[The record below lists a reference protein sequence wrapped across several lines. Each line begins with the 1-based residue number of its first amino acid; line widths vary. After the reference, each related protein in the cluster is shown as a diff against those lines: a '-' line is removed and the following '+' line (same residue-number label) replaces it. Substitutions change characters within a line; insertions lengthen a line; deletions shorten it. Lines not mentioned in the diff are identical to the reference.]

1 MKKMTK
7 RFLSVILAALTVVT
21 IIPVSAFA
29 ADDALTVSS
38 ADELR
43 QLSEAV
49 AGGDSYAGK
58 TVVLTADIDLG
69 GESSPWSPI
78 GSSSASFAGTF
89 DGGHHVVSGL
99 YIASGSSVGLFGDVN
114 GGEIRGLTV
123 RGEVSGSSNVAGIV
137 GKLTAGTVTECGNE
151 ASVSG
156 SMIVGGVVGSVNGTC
171 TVSRSYNSGAVSG
184 TTGYIGGVTGQHWR
198 AGTVEDCYNAGTV
211 SGPAT
216 VGGVVGGHKAAS
228 PVLSR
233 CYNAGTVVDTA
244 GNSNNIDAVI
254 GASRGTNT
262 DCYYISGTGTSSKSG
277 VTEADTLTAAELG
290 SAFKADADGLNGGLP
305 VLTWQERTPD
315 LIIGSYEAFKA
326 FADSV
331 NDGETYAGK
340 LVRLGCNVYL
350 GGSANAWSPI
360 GSASS
365 PFKGVFDGGYHVVS
379 GLYIA
384 SGSSIGLFGDVNGG
398 EIRNLVVRGEV
409 SGSANAAGIVG
420 KLNAGKVTNC
430 GNEADVSGG
439 SCVGGVVGYVN
450 GDCTISGCY
459 NRGAVSGTTG
469 YIGGVTGQHWR
480 AGTVEDSY
488 NAGTVSG
495 PATVGGV
502 VGGHKAASPVL
513 ARCLGAGTVVDTAG
527 NSNNIDAVIGA
538 SRGTNTDCYY
548 LSGVGTS
555 SKSGITEVSAVTA
568 AMLGS
573 AFADGESGVCL
584 SWESGIST
592 DAPSRPAFVESTEL
606 SAQLAG
612 CIRESAASTK
622 RHAGIS
628 GSLLGN
634 DGYKSGASS
643 TGTDWMALA
652 MGRFGYFYNGEYIYM
667 INDGTGYADYL
678 EAMRSYIEQTYAANG
693 GILHSAK
700 ATEWHR
706 AVVAIGAL
714 RGDPTSF
721 GSYNGAPIDLIADG
735 SYNNSLKAGPGT
747 QGING
752 WIWGLIAM
760 DTGMYDVPADAK
772 YTRETFIKE
781 ILKLQLTDG
790 VNGNAY
796 GGWVLGGYGSSSDVD
811 ISAMAIQALAPYYN
825 DDTVYTYV
833 NENSGETL
841 SKTVRACVDEALDRL
856 GMMQNSNG
864 GFSSWNT
871 DNVESISQVVV
882 ALCSLGINP
891 AQDQRFITSSGK
903 TLLDGMLR
911 FRVSDGGFCH
921 VMDGG
926 WNSMATDQA
935 TYALVSYWRLE
946 NGMRALYDMRGER
959 SAETQTAIEAAEA
972 AITAAVDPTSP
983 DYRAQLKSA
992 LAAFRAVPVSE
1003 RRYVV
1008 NYSTLAASV
1017 ELVGGESALD
1027 GNEPY
1032 AVSISVEKAPDKVRY
1047 YEGDAFD
1054 PTGMKVTA
1062 TYSDGSVR
1070 ELTDYKLSA
1079 PAKLELTTDTVCIT
1093 YGILRTSVTVEV
1105 RERMPWEGEGTEE
1118 DPYLIKTADDLV
1130 DLRYYTYN
1138 KNMNTSGVYFKVTQ
1152 DINMKNTG
1160 EWRGIADNVTGGFRG
1175 HFDGANHSV
1184 WNIGGSTYN
1193 ACGLFGRLGDGAVIE
1208 NLTIASGSLGSSLTF
1223 SIGAIA
1229 GEVCSNA
1236 SVTVRNCH
1244 NYAAVSG
1251 LWGVGGI
1258 IGELEDG
1265 AYAKLERCSNHGTVT
1280 AQNVGGGIVG
1290 QVGPNRWHGNGA
1302 HVDIDSCY
1310 NTGAIGGSA
1319 GWGIGGIIGAIRLS
1333 GDGADS
1339 SVTNAYNAGQIKLG
1353 TTSGAI
1359 LGSVCEAKLSFNNVH
1374 FLETEGLGAYGS
1386 FDDDGSDTVG
1396 TVIGTAAADSENV
1409 MKGEEYPAALGEAYI
1424 YDNAAANGGYPMLSG
1439 EQVLGNE
1446 APLHAGVEISNAAEL
1461 IAFAARVNAGESFTG
1476 KTVLLTSHIDMS
1488 DCDSWTPIARTVSRQ
1503 FDGYFDGQGYVIDN
1517 LSSASGGLFG
1527 YAGTNATIANVGIG
1541 SGEIGSQTLSFI
1553 GAIVGWSDGADII
1566 NCWNGADITCSG
1578 WSGGIVGTVRDG
1590 GESIIRGCYNIG
1602 SVTAR
1607 DGAVGGIVGHLAAG
1621 GHGTD
1626 VSVTVSDC
1634 YNLGTITA
1642 KDNAAG
1648 IAGRIQDGNTVTR
1661 CYNAGVIT
1669 VGGENILDGAG
1680 AIVSLLTSGSTVSEC
1695 YYDAAQCDKGISSG
1709 SGDTAAMTGES
1720 MRSGE
1725 LLELLGDGFKADR
1738 FELVNGGYPLTCW
1751 QPTYDADEID
1761 SVDAL
1766 ISAIGEVT
1774 LDSADAI
1781 IAARNA
1787 YDNLDDELKT
1797 HVDGLEQLTAAEQAL
1812 AALQTLREAKDTAVK
1827 ELREYKDPEA
1837 YRELERA
1844 QLELIIT
1851 EGSASVE
1858 TAADVDAV
1866 RAAVADAKAKLDAI
1880 KTDAVLTDEESAAKV
1895 SDMIASI
1902 GDVALDSG
1910 VLIESIRAAY
1920 DSLSDAAKALVENYN
1935 VLAAAEAELAQLRRD
1950 EDNKPNPDDKPG
1962 GDTDSKP
1969 DNKPNDTKPS
1979 TDGTTSGGTN
1989 SGTNG
1994 TTNGGRDNVTSP
2006 ATSDRSTAVIAVLAF
2021 GAVLSAAIVLDRAKR
2036 KEHD

>member
-7 RFLSVILAALTVVT
+7 RFLSALLAALTVVT

-156 SMIVGGVVGSVNGTC
+156 SMNVGGVVGSVNGTC

-244 GNSNNIDAVI
+244 GNSNNIEAVI

-277 VTEADTLTAAELG
+277 VAETDTLTAAELG

-331 NDGETYAGK
+331 NDGETYVGK

-360 GSASS
+360 GSSS
-365 PFKGVFDGGYHVVS
+365 SSFKGVFDGGYHVVS

-409 SGSANAAGIVG
+409 SGSANVAGIVG

-513 ARCLGAGTVVDTAG
+513 ARCLGAGIVVDTAG

-573 AFADGESGVCL
+573 AFADGDSGVCL
-584 SWESGIST
+584 AWESGIST

-678 EAMRSYIEQTYAANG
+678 EAMRSYIGQTYAANG

-706 AVVAIGAL
+706 AVVVIGAL

-760 DTGMYDVPADAK
+760 DTGMYDVPTDAK

-891 AQDQRFITSSGK
+891 AHDQRFITSSGK

-1093 YGILRTSVTVEV
+1093 YGILRISVTIEV
-1105 RERMPWEGEGTEE
+1105 RERMPWEGEGSEE

-1152 DINMKNTG
+1152 DINMKNIG
-1160 EWRGIADNVTGGFRG
+1160 DWRGIADNVDGGFRG
-1175 HFDGANHSV
+1175 HFDGANHSI

-1193 ACGLFGRLGDGAVIE
+1193 VCGLFGRLGDGAVIE
-1208 NLTIASGSLGSSLTF
+1208 NLTIASGSLGSSLTY
-1223 SIGAIA
+1223 SIGAVA
-1229 GEVCSNA
+1229 GEVCPNA
-1236 SVTVRNCH
+1236 SVTVSNCH

-1265 AYAKLERCSNHGTVT
+1265 AHAKLERCSNHGTVT
-1280 AQNVGGGIVG
+1280 AQYVGGGIVG
-1290 QVGPNRWHGNGA
+1290 QVGPNRRHDNGA

-1310 NTGAIGGSA
+1310 NTGSIGGLAS
-1319 GWGIGGIIGAIRLS
+1319 WGIGGIIGAIRLS
-1333 GDGADS
+1333 GDDADS

-1488 DCDSWTPIARTVSRQ
+1488 DFDSWTPIARTVSRQ

-1517 LSSASGGLFG
+1517 LTSASGGLFG

-1661 CYNAGVIT
+1661 CYNAGAIT

-1680 AIVSLLTSGSTVSEC
+1680 AIVSLLTSGSTVTRC

-1725 LLELLGDGFKADR
+1725 LLELLGDCFKADR
-1738 FELVNGGYPLTCW
+1738 FELVNGGYPLTYW

-1827 ELREYKDPEA
+1827 ELREYKAPEA

-1851 EGSASVE
+1851 EGSAAVE
-1858 TAADVDAV
+1858 AAADVDAV
-1866 RAAVADAKAKLDAI
+1866 RAAAADAKAKLDAI

-1950 EDNKPNPDDKPG
+1950 EENKPNPDDKPG

-1979 TDGTTSGGTN
+1979 TDGTTNGGTN

-2006 ATSDRSTAVIAVLAF
+2006 ATSDRSTAVISVLAF

-2036 KEHD
+2036 KEQN

>member
-7 RFLSVILAALTVVT
+7 RFLSALLAALTVVT

-78 GSSSASFAGTF
+78 GSSSAFFAGTF

-156 SMIVGGVVGSVNGTC
+156 SMNVGGVVGSVNGTC

-184 TTGYIGGVTGQHWR
+184 TTGYIGGVTGHHWR

-290 SAFKADADGLNGGLP
+290 SAFKADADGLNGDLP

-360 GSASS
+360 GSSS
-365 PFKGVFDGGYHVVS
+365 SSFKGVFDGGYHVVS

-409 SGSANAAGIVG
+409 SGSANVAGIVG

-450 GDCTISGCY
+450 GDCTISGCF

-538 SRGTNTDCYY
+538 SRGTNTDCHY

-573 AFADGESGVCL
+573 AFTDGDSGVCL
-584 SWESGIST
+584 AWESGIST

-678 EAMRSYIEQTYAANG
+678 EAMRSYIGQTYAANG

-760 DTGMYDVPADAK
+760 DTGMYDVPTDAK

-871 DNVESISQVVV
+871 DNVESISQAVV

-946 NGMRALYDMRGER
+946 NGMRALYDMRGEH

-972 AITAAVDPTSP
+972 AIAAAVDPTSP

-992 LAAFRAVPVSE
+992 LAAFRAVPASE
-1003 RRYVV
+1003 RRYVG

-1093 YGILRTSVTVEV
+1093 YGILRISVTIEV
-1105 RERMPWEGEGTEE
+1105 RERMPWEGEGSEE

-1160 EWRGIADNVTGGFRG
+1160 DWRGIADNVTGGFRG
-1175 HFDGANHSV
+1175 HFDGANHSI

-1208 NLTIASGSLGSSLTF
+1208 NLTIASGSLGSSLTY
-1223 SIGAIA
+1223 SIGAVA
-1229 GEVCSNA
+1229 GEVCPNA

-1265 AYAKLERCSNHGTVT
+1265 AYAKIERCSNHGTVT
-1280 AQNVGGGIVG
+1280 AQYVGGGIVG
-1290 QVGPNRWHGNGA
+1290 QVGPNRRHGNGA

-1310 NTGAIGGSA
+1310 NTGSIGGAAS
-1319 GWGIGGIIGAIRLS
+1319 WGIGGIIGAIRLS

-1488 DCDSWTPIARTVSRQ
+1488 DCDSWTPIARTVLRQ

-1607 DGAVGGIVGHLAAG
+1607 DGAVGGIVGHLSAG

-1661 CYNAGVIT
+1661 CYNAGAIT

-1680 AIVSLLTSGSTVSEC
+1680 AIVSLLTSGSTVTRC

-1738 FELVNGGYPLTCW
+1738 FELVNGGYPLTYW

-1812 AALQTLREAKDTAVK
+1812 AALQTLRETKDTAVK
-1827 ELREYKDPEA
+1827 ELREYKAPEA

-1851 EGSASVE
+1851 EGSAAVE
-1858 TAADVDAV
+1858 AAADVDAV

-1950 EDNKPNPDDKPG
+1950 EENKPNPDDKPG

-1979 TDGTTSGGTN
+1979 TDGTTNGCTN

-2006 ATSDRSTAVIAVLAF
+2006 ATSDRSTAVISVLAF

>member
-7 RFLSVILAALTVVT
+7 RFLSVLLAVLTVVT
-21 IIPVSAFA
+21 IIPVSVFA
-29 ADDALTVSS
+29 DGDITVST

-43 QLSEAV
+43 RLSEAV
-49 AGGDSYAGK
+49 AGGESYEGR
-58 TVVLTADIDLG
+58 TVVLAADIDLG
-69 GESSPWSPI
+69 GKSAPWSPI
-78 GSSSASFAGTF
+78 GSSSATFKGIF
-89 DGGHHVVSGL
+89 DGGYHVVSGL
-99 YIASGSSVGLFGDVN
+99 YIDSGSSIGLFGDVN
-114 GGEIRGLTV
+114 GGEIRNLVV
-123 RGEVSGSSNVAGIV
+123 RGEVSGSSNAAGIV
-137 GKLTAGTVTECGNE
+137 GKLTAGKVTNCGNE
-151 ASVSG
+151 ADVSG
-156 SMIVGGVVGSVNGTC
+156 GTNVGGVVGSVNGAC
-171 TVSRSYNSGAVSG
+171 TVSGCYNSGAVSG

-198 AGTVEDCYNAGTV
+198 AGVVEDCYNAGTV

-228 PVLSR
+228 PEVKS

-244 GNSNNIDAVI
+244 GNSNNIDAIV

-262 DCYYISGTGTSSKSG
+262 DCYFISGSGSSTKSG
-277 VTEADTLTAAELG
+277 VTEVSSLTAAELG
-290 SAFKADADGLNGGLP
+290 DAFKADTDGLNGGLP
-305 VLTWQERTPD
+305 VLTWQERKPD

-331 NDGETYAGK
+331 NDGNSYEGK
-340 LVRLGCNVYL
+340 LVRLACNVFL
-350 GGSANAWSPI
+350 GGKSAPWSPI
-360 GSASS
+360 GSSSAS
-365 PFKGVFDGGYHVVS
+365 FKGVFDGGYHVVS
-379 GLYIA
+379 GLYIS
-384 SGSSIGLFGDVNGG
+384 SGSGIGLFGDVNGG

-420 KLNAGKVTNC
+420 KLTAGKVTNC

-450 GDCTISGCY
+450 GDCTVGGCY

-480 AGTVEDSY
+480 AGVVEDCY

-513 ARCLGAGTVVDTAG
+513 TRCLGAGAVVDTAG

-538 SRGTNTDCYY
+538 SRGKNTDCYY
-548 LSGVGTS
+548 LGGVGTS

-573 AFADGESGVCL
+573 AFTDGESGVCL
-584 SWESGIST
+584 AWESGIST
-592 DAPSRPAFVESTEL
+592 EAPSRPAFIESTEL

-612 CIRESAASTK
+612 YIREAAASTK
-622 RHAGIS
+622 QHAGIS

-634 DGYKSGASS
+634 EGYKSGASS

-652 MGRFGYFYNGEYIYM
+652 MGRFGYFYGGEYIYM
-667 INDGTGYADYL
+667 INDGMGYADYL
-678 EAMRSYIEQTYAANG
+678 EAMRSYIDRTYAANG

-706 AVVAIGAL
+706 AVVTIGAL

-735 SYNNSLKAGPGT
+735 SYNCMLKAGPGT

-760 DTGMYDVPADAK
+760 DTGMYDVPEDAK

-781 ILKLQLTDG
+781 ILKMQLTDG

-882 ALCSLGINP
+882 ALCSLGISP

-921 VMDGG
+921 VMNGG

-959 SAETQTAIEAAEA
+959 STETQTAIKAAEA

-983 DYRAQLKSA
+983 DYRVQLKSA

-1003 RRYVV
+1003 RRYVG

-1093 YGILRTSVTVEV
+1093 YGILRTFVTIEV
-1105 RERMPWEGEGTEE
+1105 RERMPWAGEGTEE
-1118 DPYLIKTADDLV
+1118 DPYLIKTADDLI

-1160 EWRGIADNVTGGFRG
+1160 DWHGIADNVTGGFRG
-1175 HFDGANHSV
+1175 HFDGANHSI

-1208 NLTIASGSLGSSLTF
+1208 NLTIASGSLGSNMVY

-1244 NYAAVSG
+1244 NYASMSG

-1258 IGELEDG
+1258 IGELENG
-1265 AYAKLERCSNHGTVT
+1265 AYAKLERCSNHGTIT
-1280 AQNVGGGIVG
+1280 AQYVGGGIIG
-1290 QVGPNRWHGNGA
+1290 QVGPNRWHDNGA

-1310 NTGAIGGSA
+1310 NVGSVGGSA
-1319 GWGIGGIIGAIRLS
+1319 SWGIGGIIGAIRLS
-1333 GDGADS
+1333 GEGADS

-1353 TTSGAI
+1353 TASGAI
-1359 LGSVCEAKLSFNNVH
+1359 LGSVCEAKITFNNVH

-1396 TVIGTAAADSENV
+1396 TVIGSAAADSETV
-1409 MKGEEYPAALGEAYI
+1409 MKGEDYPAAVGENYI
-1424 YDNAAANGGYPMLSG
+1424 YDNATANSGYPMLSG

-1446 APLHAGVEISNAAEL
+1446 APLRAGVEISNAEEL
-1461 IAFAARVNAGESFTG
+1461 IAFAARVNAGEAFTG

-1488 DCDSWTPIARTVSRQ
+1488 GYDNWTPIARTVSRQ

-1602 SVTAR
+1602 NVTAR

-1621 GHGTD
+1621 GHGTE

-1634 YNLGTITA
+1634 YNLGNVTA

-1661 CYNAGVIT
+1661 CYNAGAIT

-1709 SGDTAAMTGES
+1709 SGDTAAMSRES
-1720 MRSGE
+1720 MCSGE
-1725 LLELLGDGFKADR
+1725 LLALLGAGFKADSYG
-1738 FELVNGGYPLTCW
+1738 LVNGGYPLTYW
-1751 QPTYDADEID
+1751 QPTDDADEID
-1761 SVDAL
+1761 NVNEL

-1787 YDNLDDELKT
+1787 YDNLEDELKA
-1797 HVDGLEQLTAAEQAL
+1797 HVSGLEQLTAAEQAL
-1812 AALQTLREAKDTAVK
+1812 AALQTLRETKDTAIK
-1827 ELREYKDPEA
+1827 ELREYKAPED
-1837 YRELERA
+1837 YREIERA

-1851 EGSASVE
+1851 EGNAAIE
-1858 TAADVDAV
+1858 TAADADAV
-1866 RAAVADAKAKLDAI
+1866 RAALVDAKAKLDEL
-1880 KTDAVLTDEESAAKV
+1880 KTDAVLNDEESAARV
-1895 SDMIASI
+1895 SDTIASI
-1902 GDVALDSG
+1902 GDVTLDSG
-1910 VLIESIRAAY
+1910 ALIESIRAAY
-1920 DSLSDAAKALVENYN
+1920 DSLSDTAKTLVNNYN
-1935 VLAAAEAELAQLRRD
+1935 VLTAAEDKLAELRRD
-1950 EDNKPNPDDKPG
+1950 EDNKPKPDDKPG
-1962 GDTDSKP
+1962 GDTD
-1969 DNKPNDTKPS
+1969 NKPENKPSDTKPS
-1979 TDGTTSGGTN
+1979 TDGSTSGI
-1989 SGTNG
+1989 TNG
-1994 TTNGGRDNVTSP
+1994 SSTNGERENVTSP
-2006 ATSDRSTAVIAVLAF
+2006 ATSDRSMAVISVLAF
-2021 GAVLSAAIVLDRAKR
+2021 GAVLSAAFVLDRSKYKG
-2036 KEHD
+2036 KEQK

>member
-228 PVLSR
+228 PVL
-233 CYNAGTVVDTA
+233 
-244 GNSNNIDAVI
+244 
-254 GASRGTNT
+254 
-262 DCYYISGTGTSSKSG
+262 
-277 VTEADTLTAAELG
+277 
-290 SAFKADADGLNGGLP
+290 
-305 VLTWQERTPD
+305 
-315 LIIGSYEAFKA
+315 
-326 FADSV
+326 
-331 NDGETYAGK
+331 
-340 LVRLGCNVYL
+340 
-350 GGSANAWSPI
+350 
-360 GSASS
+360 
-365 PFKGVFDGGYHVVS
+365 
-379 GLYIA
+379 
-384 SGSSIGLFGDVNGG
+384 
-398 EIRNLVVRGEV
+398 
-409 SGSANAAGIVG
+409 
-420 KLNAGKVTNC
+420 
-430 GNEADVSGG
+430 
-439 SCVGGVVGYVN
+439 
-450 GDCTISGCY
+450 
-459 NRGAVSGTTG
+459 
-469 YIGGVTGQHWR
+469 
-480 AGTVEDSY
+480 
-488 NAGTVSG
+488 
-495 PATVGGV
+495 
-502 VGGHKAASPVL
+502 

-584 SWESGIST
+584 AWESGIST

-1003 RRYVV
+1003 RRYVG

-1310 NTGAIGGSA
+1310 NTGSIGGSA

-1709 SGDTAAMTGES
+1709 SGDAAAMTGES

-1761 SVDAL
+1761 NVDAL

-1920 DSLSDAAKALVENYN
+1920 DSLSDAAKALVENYI

>member
-228 PVLSR
+228 PVL
-233 CYNAGTVVDTA
+233 
-244 GNSNNIDAVI
+244 
-254 GASRGTNT
+254 
-262 DCYYISGTGTSSKSG
+262 
-277 VTEADTLTAAELG
+277 
-290 SAFKADADGLNGGLP
+290 
-305 VLTWQERTPD
+305 
-315 LIIGSYEAFKA
+315 
-326 FADSV
+326 
-331 NDGETYAGK
+331 
-340 LVRLGCNVYL
+340 
-350 GGSANAWSPI
+350 
-360 GSASS
+360 
-365 PFKGVFDGGYHVVS
+365 
-379 GLYIA
+379 
-384 SGSSIGLFGDVNGG
+384 
-398 EIRNLVVRGEV
+398 
-409 SGSANAAGIVG
+409 
-420 KLNAGKVTNC
+420 
-430 GNEADVSGG
+430 
-439 SCVGGVVGYVN
+439 
-450 GDCTISGCY
+450 
-459 NRGAVSGTTG
+459 
-469 YIGGVTGQHWR
+469 
-480 AGTVEDSY
+480 
-488 NAGTVSG
+488 
-495 PATVGGV
+495 
-502 VGGHKAASPVL
+502 

-573 AFADGESGVCL
+573 TFADGESGVCL
-584 SWESGIST
+584 AWESGIST

-1003 RRYVV
+1003 RRYVG

-1310 NTGAIGGSA
+1310 NTGSIGGSA

-1461 IAFAARVNAGESFTG
+1461 IAFASRVNAGESFTG

-1695 YYDAAQCDKGISSG
+1695 YYDASQCDKGISSG
-1709 SGDTAAMTGES
+1709 SGDAAAMTGES